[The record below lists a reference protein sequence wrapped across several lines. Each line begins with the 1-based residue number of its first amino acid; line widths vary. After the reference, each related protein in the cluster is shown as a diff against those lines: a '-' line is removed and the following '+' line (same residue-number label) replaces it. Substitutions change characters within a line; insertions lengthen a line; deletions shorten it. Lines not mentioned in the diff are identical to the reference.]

1 MDNLQAIKN
10 ILLFFMFVLLFSL
23 LIELHTLLVPLAM
36 ALMSALLFN
45 PLIIYFKE
53 KRIPK
58 WVTIPL
64 ILILSLAIINFMIM
78 SVVSTTNEIALSKD
92 YFLNRL
98 VLKLEMI
105 FVWVNGFTGYNL
117 QITNLNSIFNQIFTT
132 QYISGFLSDLAGGVG
147 SFSGSF
153 IIFIIYYIIL
163 LIGMNNSRE
172 YISYVSG
179 NMNDKPVLQSFDRI
193 QTALVHYMKYKSLVN
208 FVTAFFY
215 TIILLIFGIKFFLFW
230 GILAFFLNFIPNFG
244 SLIATFF
251 ALVMALIQFDNPNT
265 ILLMTIIIFVSN
277 FVFGSII
284 EPKLMG
290 NRLKLN
296 MIAVIFGLL
305 FWGYIWGIPG
315 MFLSVPLLVIMK
327 IIFENFENLSVF
339 GRLMGYPDKVK

>member
-10 ILLFFMFVLLFSL
+10 ILLFFMIVLIFSIM
-23 LIELHTLLVPLAM
+23 IELHTLLVPLAM

-45 PLIIYFKE
+45 PLILYLKT

-58 WVTIPL
+58 RVTIPL

-78 SVVSTTNEIALSKD
+78 IVISTTNEIALSKD
-92 YFLNRL
+92 YFLQRL
-98 VLKLEMI
+98 VLKLEII
-105 FVWVNGFTGYNL
+105 FNWINGFTSYNL
-117 QITNLNSIFNQIFTT
+117 QIANINNILNSIFTT
-132 QYISGFLSDLAGGVG
+132 NFLSGFLSDVAGGVG

-153 IIFIIYYIIL
+153 LIFIIYYIIL

-172 YISYVSG
+172 FISYVSG
-179 NMNDKPVLQSFDRI
+179 DINDKPVLQSFDRI
-193 QTALVHYMKYKSLVN
+193 QAALVHYMKYKSFTN
-208 FVTAFFY
+208 FVTALFY
-215 TIILLIFGIKFFLFW
+215 MIILMLFGIKFFLFW

-251 ALVMALIQFDNPNT
+251 ALVMALIQFDNMNT
-265 ILLMTIIIFVSN
+265 TLLMTALIFVSN

-305 FWGYIWGIPG
+305 FWGYIWGIPVSYTH
-315 MFLSVPLLVIMK
+315 LTLPTKRIV
-327 IIFENFENLSVF
+327 
-339 GRLMGYPDKVK
+339 